1 MEIICG
7 FIDNKRYKNTRIF
20 GLSQN
25 ILSLLSYRTHLAI
38 DRYQRVNLYQTLRGA
53 RSVLTESIRVYGVL
67 LKILIPALIVVKV
80 LQELGALQLIGAFL
94 APVMALTGLPAEL
107 GIVWATTLLTNMFS
121 GIVVFVGMAG
131 DLSLSVEQVT
141 VLGSL
146 MLIGHSIPIEGAIA
160 RRAGV
165 PWWVTIV
172 LRVGGALVLGSIL
185 HLVYTQFN
193 LLQAPANIVW
203 NMTDKDDSLSGWLFA
218 QLKTLVII
226 YFVILSLIVL
236 LNTLRLLGLERI
248 IHIGLVPVLRLL
260 GIGRTA
266 ANVTVVGV
274 ALGLSYGAGLLIRD
288 LDNGVMSRRDA
299 YLALC
304 FLGLL
309 HSVIEDTLIIMAL
322 GADLSGILWA
332 RIIFSFAIAA
342 ILARMLKPEKKAD
355 DGQTAAHP

>member
-1 MEIICG
+1 M
-7 FIDNKRYKNTRIF
+7 K
-20 GLSQN
+20 LSQC
-25 ILSLLSYRTHLAI
+25 
-38 DRYQRVNLYQTLRGA
+38 LRAA
-53 RSVLTESIRVYGVL
+53 RSVLFESVKVYGVL
-67 LKILIPALIVVKV
+67 LKIMIPALIVVKA
-80 LQELGALQLIGAFL
+80 LQELGAMQVIGSVL
-94 APVMALTGLPAEL
+94 APVMSLTGLPAEL

-131 DLSLSVEQVT
+131 GLSLSVEQVT

-146 MLIGHSIPIEGAIA
+146 ILIGHSIPIEGAVA

-172 LRVGGALVLGSIL
+172 LRVGGALVFGSVL
-185 HLVYTQFN
+185 HLVYTRFN
-193 LLQAPANIVW
+193 LLQEPASIVW
-203 NMTDKDDSLSGWLFA
+203 NMPEADDSLTLWVLA
-218 QLKTLVII
+218 QIKTLVII

-260 GIGRTA
+260 GIGRSA

-288 LDNGVMSRRDA
+288 LDAGVMSRRDA

-309 HSVIEDTLIIMAL
+309 HSVIEDTLLIMAL

-332 RIIFSFAIAA
+332 RMIFAFVVIAV
-342 ILARMLKPEKKAD
+342 LARGLSYRDTRPTVL
-355 DGQTAAHP
+355 G

>member
-1 MEIICG
+1 M
-7 FIDNKRYKNTRIF
+7 YRIVPILQSTELELVK
-20 GLSQN
+20 LSQPLHAARAV
-25 ILSLLSYRTHLAI
+25 IFESLK
-38 DRYQRVNLYQTLRGA
+38 
-53 RSVLTESIRVYGVL
+53 VYGVL
-67 LKILIPALIVVKV
+67 LKIMIPTLIVVKV
-80 LQELGALQLIGAFL
+80 LQELGAMQVIGSVL
-94 APVMALTGLPAEL
+94 APVMSLTGLPPEL

-146 MLIGHSIPIEGAIA
+146 MLIGHSIPIEGAVA

-172 LRVGGALVLGSIL
+172 LRVGGALVFGSIL
-185 HLVYTQFN
+185 HFIYTRFN
-193 LLQAPANIVW
+193 LFQEPATIVW
-203 NMTDKDDSLSGWLFA
+203 NTAGKDDSLASWILA
-218 QLKTLVII
+218 QLKTLIII

-260 GIGRTA
+260 GIGRAA
-266 ANVTVVGV
+266 ANVTVIGV

-288 LDNGVMSRRDA
+288 LDSGVMSRRDA

-309 HSVIEDTLIIMAL
+309 HSVIEDTLLIMAL

-332 RIIFSFAIAA
+332 RIVFAFAITA
-342 ILARMLKPEKKAD
+342 ILARMLKPLKD
-355 DGQTAAHP
+355 TSN

>member
-1 MEIICG
+1 M
-7 FIDNKRYKNTRIF
+7 KP
-20 GLSQN
+20 SQP
-25 ILSLLSYRTHLAI
+25 
-38 DRYQRVNLYQTLRGA
+38 LRAA
-53 RSVLTESIRVYGVL
+53 RSVLFESVKVYGVL
-67 LKILIPALIVVKV
+67 LKIMVPALIVVKV
-80 LQELGALQLIGAFL
+80 LQEFGAMQVIGSVL
-94 APVMALTGLPAEL
+94 APVMSLTGLPAEL

-131 DLSLSVEQVT
+131 GLSLSVEQVT

-146 MLIGHSIPIEGAIA
+146 MLIGHSIPIEGAVA

-172 LRVGGALVLGSIL
+172 LRVGGALIFGSIL
-185 HLVYTQFN
+185 HLVYTRFN
-193 LLQAPANIVW
+193 LLQEPATIVW
-203 NMTDKDDSLSGWLFA
+203 SMPDADDSLASWVLA
-218 QLKTLVII
+218 QIKTLVVI

-288 LDNGVMSRRDA
+288 LDAGVMSRRDA

-309 HSVIEDTLIIMAL
+309 HSVIEDTLLIMAL

-332 RIIFSFAIAA
+332 RMIFAFAVTAV
-342 ILARMLKPEKKAD
+342 LARVLSYRDARRAVLD
-355 DGQTAAHP
+355 

>member
-1 MEIICG
+1 MLAT
-7 FIDNKRYKNTRIF
+7 DLWLVK
-20 GLSQN
+20 LSQ
-25 ILSLLSYRTHLAI
+25 SLHA
-38 DRYQRVNLYQTLRGA
+38 A
-53 RSVLTESIRVYGVL
+53 RSVLFESVKVYGVL
-67 LKILIPALIVVKV
+67 LKIMIPALIVVKV
-80 LQELGALQLIGAFL
+80 LQEIGAMQVIGSVL
-94 APVMALTGLPAEL
+94 APIMSITGLPPEL
-107 GIVWATTLLTNMFS
+107 GIVWATTLLSNMFS

-131 DLSLSVEQVT
+131 GLSLSVEQVT

-146 MLIGHSIPIEGAIA
+146 MLIAHSIPIEGAVA

-165 PWWVTIV
+165 PWWVTIAS
-172 LRVGGALVLGSIL
+172 RVGGALIFGSVL
-185 HLVYTQFN
+185 HLVYTHFN
-193 LLQAPANIVW
+193 LLQEPATIVW
-203 NMTDKDDSLSGWLFA
+203 SIPDADNSLASWILA
-218 QLKTLVII
+218 QIKTLVII

-288 LDNGVMSRRDA
+288 LDDGVMSRRDA

-309 HSVIEDTLIIMAL
+309 HSVIEDTLLIMAL

-332 RIIFSFAIAA
+332 RMIFAFVVIAV
-342 ILARMLKPEKKAD
+342 LARVLSSRD
-355 DGQTAAHP
+355 TRRTVLG

>member
-1 MEIICG
+1 MLVT
-7 FIDNKRYKNTRIF
+7 DLWLVK
-20 GLSQN
+20 LS
-25 ILSLLSYRTHLAI
+25 HP
-38 DRYQRVNLYQTLRGA
+38 LRAA
-53 RSVLTESIRVYGVL
+53 RSILFESVKVYGVL
-67 LKILIPALIVVKV
+67 LKIMVPALIVVKV
-80 LQELGALQLIGAFL
+80 LQEFGAMQLIGSVL
-94 APVMALTGLPAEL
+94 APVMSLTGLPAEL

-131 DLSLSVEQVT
+131 GLSLSVEQVT

-146 MLIGHSIPIEGAIA
+146 MLIGHSIPIEGAVA

-165 PWWVTIV
+165 PWWVTIA
-172 LRVGGALVLGSIL
+172 LRVGGALVFGSIL
-185 HLVYTQFN
+185 HLVYTRFN
-193 LLQAPANIVW
+193 LLQEPATIVW
-203 NMTDKDDSLSGWLFA
+203 SMPDADDSLTSWVLA
-218 QLKTLVII
+218 QIETLVII

-236 LNTLRLLGLERI
+236 LNTLRLFGLERI

-260 GIGRTA
+260 GIGRSA

-288 LDNGVMSRRDA
+288 LDEGVMSRRDA

-309 HSVIEDTLIIMAL
+309 HSVIEDTLLIMAL

-332 RIIFSFAIAA
+332 RMIFAFAVIAV
-342 ILARMLKPEKKAD
+342 LARLLSYWETRRAVLN
-355 DGQTAAHP
+355 

>member
-1 MEIICG
+1 M
-7 FIDNKRYKNTRIF
+7 KP
-20 GLSQN
+20 SQP
-25 ILSLLSYRTHLAI
+25 
-38 DRYQRVNLYQTLRGA
+38 LRAA
-53 RSVLTESIRVYGVL
+53 RSVLFESVKVYGVL
-67 LKILIPALIVVKV
+67 LKIMVPALIVVKV
-80 LQELGALQLIGAFL
+80 LQEFGAMQVIGSVL
-94 APVMALTGLPAEL
+94 APVMSLTGLPAEL

-131 DLSLSVEQVT
+131 GLSLSVEQVT

-146 MLIGHSIPIEGAIA
+146 MLIGHSIPIEGAVA

-172 LRVGGALVLGSIL
+172 LRVGGALIFGSIL
-185 HLVYTQFN
+185 HLVYTRFN
-193 LLQAPANIVW
+193 LLQEPATIVW
-203 NMTDKDDSLSGWLFA
+203 SMPDADDSLASWVLA
-218 QLKTLVII
+218 QIKTLVVI

-288 LDNGVMSRRDA
+288 LDAGVMSRRDA

-309 HSVIEDTLIIMAL
+309 HSVIEDTLLIMAL

-332 RIIFSFAIAA
+332 RMIFAFAVIAV
-342 ILARMLKPEKKAD
+342 LARVLSYRDARRAVLD
-355 DGQTAAHP
+355 